1 MRCLFVFLLVLPLT
15 FIDAQKIGKLADE
28 KPLIDFPDNTWGVD
42 IMFGDG
48 GIGIGTFLR
57 KSLTQDLTGFAD
69 FSFSESKDDKE
80 IDYYDIW
87 GNPYTVGK
95 ANRVFIMPINFGI
108 QYRLFS
114 RILTENLRPYVSLG
128 VGPTLVL
135 TTPYEDEFFKSFAK
149 AELHYAGG
157 GYIGFGADFGLSKS
171 NLIGLNIR
179 YYFIRMFGDGVEN
192 LEGRLRQNL
201 NHFYIT
207 LNLGIMY

>member
-1 MRCLFVFLLVLPLT
+1 MRYLLIFLLILPFTL
-15 FIDAQKIGKLADE
+15 IEAQKIGKLAEE
-28 KPLIDFPDNTWGVD
+28 KPPIDFPDNIWGVD

-57 KSLTQDLTGFAD
+57 KSLTQDLTAFAD

-80 IDYYDIW
+80 VDYYDIW

-95 ANRVFIMPINFGI
+95 ANRVFIMPLNLGL

-114 RILTENLRPYVSLG
+114 KTLTENLRPYISLG
-128 VGPTLVL
+128 IGPTLVL

-149 AELHYAGG
+149 AEFQYAGG
-157 GYIGFGADFGLSKS
+157 GYIGFGADFGLSQN

-179 YYFIRMFGDGVEN
+179 YYVIRMFGGGVEN
-192 LEGRLRQNL
+192 LEGRFRQNL

-207 LNLGIMY
+207 LNIGIMY